1 MCLTMK
7 DNGIGSQS
15 HNEHQL
21 VNQLTDE
28 YLVCQGLHENFL
40 NKFFD
45 KQDFGRHHFFFYQ
58 QPYKLNQFPVTVPYF
73 LQQNYAFLN
82 NNQVLNTNMPD
93 FGYTCTIVQR
103 FSSLTHINNC
113 LGLSIQVEKKQDMY
127 LL

>member
-21 VNQLTDE
+21 VNELTDE

-45 KQDFGRHHFFFYQ
+45 KQDFGRHHFFYQ
-58 QPYKLNQFPVTVPYF
+58 QPYKPNQFPVTVQYTLF
-73 LQQNYAFLN
+73 LTSNTTKLCFL
-82 NNQVLNTNMPD
+82 
-93 FGYTCTIVQR
+93 
-103 FSSLTHINNC
+103 
-113 LGLSIQVEKKQDMY
+113 E
-127 LL
+127 

>member
-21 VNQLTDE
+21 VNELTDE

-45 KQDFGRHHFFFYQ
+45 KQDFGRHHFFFI
-58 QPYKLNQFPVTVPYF
+58 
-73 LQQNYAFLN
+73 N
-82 NNQVLNTNMPD
+82 N
-93 FGYTCTIVQR
+93 
-103 FSSLTHINNC
+103 HINLTNF
-113 LGLSIQVEKKQDMY
+113 LLLYLISYIQYNKIVLS
-127 LL
+127 